1 MSYNFISQKLT
12 TSSYIA
18 ECFRCH
24 TIEATI
30 PVNSMRLFLGLSINF
45 YINQWIAKVTIGWV
59 YGMMGFFTI
68 FSFFFLI
75 VLMWKGHVI
84 RQWTPFGMGSDEEGE
99 NLVQGK
105 CRVSTPRQSK
115 VCV

>member
-18 ECFRCH
+18 ECFRSH

-105 CRVSTPRQSK
+105 HAHGV
-115 VCV
+115 